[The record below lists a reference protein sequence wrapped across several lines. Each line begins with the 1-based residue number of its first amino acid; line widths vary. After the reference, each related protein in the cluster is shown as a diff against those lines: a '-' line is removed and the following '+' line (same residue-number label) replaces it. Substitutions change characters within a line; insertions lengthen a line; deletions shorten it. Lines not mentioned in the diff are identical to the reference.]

1 MKESKNN
8 SSINI
13 GALLEALSLH
23 SSTSNSS
30 TVTVQSLADEIN
42 ESHDFGPFADR
53 QLYEEL
59 AQVFL
64 NCKERFLSQGDDISE
79 DSDEDL
85 DNHNPIR
92 ETSRSRSHMHTE
104 QKASMG
110 TWRASAPS
118 LEVDE
123 DDFEDQD
130 VSFQSFAAGD
140 DDVDEE
146 LKENLENLHLR
157 RQPVKADNSH
167 FPNNLL
173 NRFDSM
179 GRTENGTEEAD
190 DDAWVEVDGG
200 ADANVD
206 YSAHS
211 SVRFSSEDGNAHVTP
226 TKPRRGDR
234 DQDASAMDDF
244 GSPCSFA
251 TARETLDTLDR
262 KIERNLNPEQ
272 GKQQSQ
278 DGGESKPQPRDQSTE
293 ETKGS
298 EKTTTR
304 SLPVLSSPPDD
315 SDEDDSDLFS
325 PDVPNARA
333 AAASAETPLF
343 SNVPTRSKPPTSSHV
358 MNRAPSVSK
367 MQDASKT
374 LFASS
379 AAHPHQPSYNSLP
392 IPPPPKVDPPVAAFG
407 SAAYPSQASEK
418 YVPAPAPGPPA
429 AAFVSSAYPSQASVN
444 SVPAAVFGSSVY
456 PSQANV
462 NPTPVPVL
470 PVHNPQPPAAPA
482 VPVPDPLSMPASSL
496 STGPLFK
503 VDLSRKE
510 KDKIKGR
517 GSPRNKRLSKKP
529 NIKKVTLPNLSVN
542 TAKTNDAIP
551 DPPLKTPVGFTSG
564 IFMKSPEEMELDTPL
579 PADTADENKNTSNS
593 ANMGGLSFNI
603 GAGDNKTPSRKS
615 VNTRKSNRKP
625 VRGTNLAA
633 SPSAAQ
639 RSTSQRSQFP
649 FSPPRSQA
657 EEAAERA
664 LLKLTQ
670 KVTSLREKAKVL
682 YTEKRYRDSVAAYTE
697 AIMLCTNNFTCFP
710 KPLKKPH
717 ESENLASMYGNR
729 AAGLMML
736 GAFKAAENDCEQALK
751 YLGDYNPVSLDLNN
765 HEQVVSY
772 LKADGSLTYMAKF
785 LARMG
790 RAQMKCGKV
799 EQADQTFD
807 QTARVAHAALLCHEK
822 IINHAATTG
831 KKIPLDMQKVSEK
844 VLKQCLTDAALN
856 KSELTRVLEN
866 LNFMQKQGGV
876 RRDVNSSIAQRN
888 NPHLVQYVNNVLQ
901 TCPSDERMQENMA
914 ICLASMKKWNDLIQF
929 CERVACRNAEYDGV
943 FVHDLLEQNPHK
955 AVPPACFINQI
966 GLKEAI
972 EGGRIS
978 LNVNQTTEA
987 ALRLPSNVVKL
998 YVRALRLEEK
1008 YKEGEAVLRSLDDY
1022 SHIAGPIWS
1031 PNKKSHKVRYHW
1043 LSVEKEKIV
1052 KTLYEKSCG
1061 DKFYLGGMY
1070 VEACNSYAQV
1080 LLVDLDSNQM
1090 YGNVWETKTVGGRLN
1105 AVLFCNRAACL
1116 MALKKYEDAA
1126 KECTA
1131 ALKIEKGYM
1140 KAILRRAR
1148 CYNRLERFEESIA
1161 EYMRWIHAVKEAMR
1175 NPRFRSSDE
1184 CPFDRAADVT
1194 DTDFQKTVAELA
1206 SVEERKS
1213 AAELKVQQ
1221 AAADAKRRAQS
1232 TYNRRQ
1238 QYQDFQNQRRWDSF
1252 GGSAP
1257 NRESKRSP
1265 FGNEHDGNDKK
1276 GYHDS
1281 YNASSRFSGST
1292 RNNQRQEKPKRSPSS
1307 NAVTCHYAVLQVPT
1321 NASQIDIKKGYRKMA
1336 LKYHPDKNANCEK
1349 ASDVFRKVQIAYETL
1364 SDEGTKRKYDVER
1377 LHPYC

>member
-13 GALLEALSLH
+13 GALLKALSLH

-64 NCKERFLSQGDDISE
+64 DCKERFLSQEDDISE
-79 DSDEDL
+79 DYDEDL
-85 DNHNPIR
+85 DNSNHIR
-92 ETSRSRSHMHTE
+92 ESSRSHSHMNTD

-118 LEVDE
+118 LEMDE

-130 VSFQSFAAGD
+130 ISFQYFADGN

-146 LKENLENLHLR
+146 LKEDLENMHLR
-157 RQPVKADNSH
+157 RQPAEADNSH

-179 GRTENGTEEAD
+179 GRTKNGSVEAD

-200 ADANVD
+200 DDANVD
-206 YSAHS
+206 SSAHS
-211 SVRFSSEDGNAHVTP
+211 SVRSSSEDAGNLHVTP
-226 TKPRRGDR
+226 PKPRRGDR

-262 KIERNLNPEQ
+262 KIERSLNPEQ

-278 DGGESKPQPRDQSTE
+278 DGGGSKPQPRDQSTA

-298 EKTTTR
+298 EKTTTP
-304 SLPVLSSPPDD
+304 SLPVLSSPPDG

-325 PDVPNARA
+325 PDIPNARA

-343 SNVPTRSKPPTSSHV
+343 SNVPTRSMSPV
-358 MNRAPSVSK
+358 MNRAP
-367 MQDASKT
+367 

-379 AAHPHQPSYNSLP
+379 AAHPRQPSYNSLS
-392 IPPPPKVDPPVAAFG
+392 IPPPPKGEFFP
-407 SAAYPSQASEK
+407 
-418 YVPAPAPGPPA
+418 
-429 AAFVSSAYPSQASVN
+429 SAYPSQA
-444 SVPAAVFGSSVY
+444 SVPAAVFGSSMY
-456 PSQANV
+456 SSQANV

-470 PVHNPQPPAAPA
+470 PVQNPHPPAPSA
-482 VPVPDPLSMPASSL
+482 VPIPDPVSMPASSL

-529 NIKKVTLPNLSVN
+529 NIRKVTLPNLSVN

-551 DPPLKTPVGFTSG
+551 DPPLKTPVGFTSS

-579 PADTADENKNTSNS
+579 PADTADENKNISNS
-593 ANMGGLSFNI
+593 VNVNMGGLNFNI
-603 GAGDNKTPSRKS
+603 GAGDKTPSRKS
-615 VNTRKSNRKP
+615 AYTWKSNRKP
-625 VRGTNLAA
+625 VRGISLAT

-657 EEAAERA
+657 EKTAERA
-664 LLKLTQ
+664 LLELTQ
-670 KVTSLREKAKVL
+670 KVTIVREKAKIL

-697 AIMLCTNNFTCFP
+697 AIMLYTNNFTCFP
-710 KPLKKPH
+710 KPHKKPH
-717 ESENLASMYGNR
+717 ESESLASMYGNR

-736 GAFKAAENDCEQALK
+736 GAFKAGENDCEQALK

-765 HEQVVSY
+765 HKQVVSY

-790 RAQMKCGKV
+790 RAQMKCGKI

-807 QTARVAHAALLCHEK
+807 QTARVAHAALACHEK

-831 KKIPLDMQKVSEK
+831 KKIPLDMQKISEK
-844 VLKQCLTDAALN
+844 ILKQCLTDAALN
-856 KSELTRVLEN
+856 KSELSRVLDN

-876 RRDVNSSIAQRN
+876 RRDVNSSIAQKN
-888 NPHLVQYVNNVLQ
+888 NPHLLQYVNNVLQ

-943 FVHDLLEQNPHK
+943 FVHDLFEQNPHK
-955 AVPPACFINQI
+955 AVPPARFINQI

-972 EGGRIS
+972 EDGRVS
-978 LNVNQTTEA
+978 LNVNQSTEA
-987 ALRLPSNVVKL
+987 VLRLPSNFVKL

-1031 PNKKSHKVRYHW
+1031 PNRKSHKVRYHW
-1043 LSVEKEKIV
+1043 LSVEKEKIT
-1052 KTLYEKSCG
+1052 KTFDEKSRG
-1061 DKFYLGGMY
+1061 DNFYRGGMY
-1070 VEACNSYAQV
+1070 VEALNSYAQV

-1116 MALKKYEDAA
+1116 IALKKYEDAT

-1161 EYMRWIHAVKEAMR
+1161 EYKKWIHAVKEAMR

-1194 DTDFQKTVAELA
+1194 DTDFQKVLAELA
-1206 SVEERKS
+1206 NVKERKNT
-1213 AAELKVQQ
+1213 AELKVQQ
-1221 AAADAKRRAQS
+1221 AAADTKRRAQS

-1238 QYQDFQNQRRWDSF
+1238 QYKDFQNQRRWDSF

-1265 FGNEHDGNDKK
+1265 FGNDNYGNDKK
-1276 GYHDS
+1276 GYHES
-1281 YNASSRFSGST
+1281 YNASFRFGGST
-1292 RNNQRQEKPKRSPSS
+1292 TNNQRQEKPKPKRSPSS